1 MMTDREKLFVIMQK
15 ISDVAVRNND
25 IPIEKASKKATQ
37 LLEGIRRT
45 QFISIS
51 YDEMDKMYSDLVD
64 LMDSQV
70 CAGRII
76 LAKLKENKK

>member
-1 MMTDREKLFVIMQK
+1 MMSDREKLFIIMQK
-15 ISDVAVRNND
+15 ISDVAIRNND
-25 IPIEKASKKATQ
+25 IPIEKASKKATS

-51 YDEMDKMYSDLVD
+51 YDEMDQMYKDLVD

-70 CAGRII
+70 YTSKIM
-76 LAKLKENKK
+76 LKKLKEMKK